1 MFLSRILAIY
11 ISRLFMISVIAVLAG
26 LTGLVSLFDFLEL
39 LRRSASRPDAT
50 FGLIV
55 EMAALRMPWAV
66 LEILPFA
73 VLLGGIWAFWRLSR
87 SSELVV
93 ARAAGLSAWQFLL
106 GPILCAFAIGI
117 FGIAGVSPVSAAL
130 FARAD
135 TLEQNFLDAGG
146 GPLALN
152 GGQLWLRQGDNT
164 GIQGG
169 IAILHATGV
178 MMRNRVLTTGP
189 LTVFR
194 IGPNDKMIDR
204 IEAGNARLMTGAWL
218 LADARLLVPGQSPT
232 PPRTM
237 SLPTDLNVSRIQQSF
252 AAPDALSFWQL
263 PGFIHVLA
271 RSGFST
277 VAHRLRFQALL
288 ALPLLCATMSLV
300 AAGFSM
306 QSSRR
311 GGIARMIGGG
321 VASGFALFMLSQI
334 AQQFGQSGALPVLLA
349 AWAPAA
355 AGLMLALSLLLH
367 LEDG

>member
-1 MFLSRILAIY
+1 MFLSRILAFY
-11 ISRLFMISVIAVLAG
+11 ISRLFLLSVTAMLAA

-39 LRRSASRPDAT
+39 LRRSATRPDAT
-50 FGLIV
+50 FGLVV
-55 EMAALRMPWAV
+55 EMALLRLPWAV

-73 VLLGGIWAFWRLSR
+73 ILLGGIWAFWRLAR

-106 GPILCAFAIGI
+106 GPIICAFAIGI
-117 FGIAGVSPVSAAL
+117 FGDLGVSPVSAML
-130 FARAD
+130 FAKAN
-135 TLEQNFLDAGG
+135 TLEETFLDAGG
-146 GPLALN
+146 GPMALN
-152 GGQLWLRQGDNT
+152 GGQLWLRQGDET
-164 GIQGG
+164 KEKGG
-169 IAILHATGV
+169 IAIIHATGV
-178 MMRNRVLTTGP
+178 MMRKNVLTTGP

-194 IGPNDKMIDR
+194 IGSNEKMIDR
-204 IEAGNARLMTGAWL
+204 IEAQNAKLYPGSWQ
-218 LADARLLVPGQSPT
+218 LAEARVLIPGQVPT
-232 PPRTM
+232 APRPM
-237 SLPTDLNVSRIQQSF
+237 ALPTDLNVNRIQQSF

-263 PGFIHVLA
+263 PGFIRVLEK
-271 RSGFST
+271 SGFST

-306 QSSRR
+306 QTSRR

-321 VASGFALFMLSQI
+321 VASGFALFMLSQV
-334 AQQFGQSGALPVLLA
+334 AQQFGQSGALPVVLA

>member
-1 MFLSRILAIY
+1 LFLSRILAVY
-11 ISRLFMISVIAVLAG
+11 ISRLFMISVVAVLTA

-39 LRRSASRPDAT
+39 LRRSATRPDAT
-50 FGLIV
+50 FGLVV
-55 EMAALRMPWAV
+55 EMALLRMPWAI

-73 VLLGGIWAFWRLSR
+73 VLLGGLWAFWRLAR

-117 FGIAGVSPVSAAL
+117 FGIAAISPISASL

-164 GIQGG
+164 GLHGG
-169 IAILHATGV
+169 IAIIHATGV
-178 MMRNRVLTTGP
+178 MMRDQVLTTGP
-189 LTVFR
+189 MTVFR
-194 IGPNDKMIDR
+194 IGPSDKMIDR
-204 IEAGNARLMTGAWL
+204 IEAANAKLLPGDWL
-218 LADARLLVPGQSPT
+218 LADARLLVPGQMPT
-232 PPRTM
+232 APRAM

-263 PGFIHVLA
+263 PGFIQVLA
-271 RSGFST
+271 RAGFST

-288 ALPLLCATMSLV
+288 ALPLLCATMALV

-306 QSSRR
+306 QTSRR

-321 VASGFALFMLSQI
+321 VASGFALFMLSQV
-334 AQQFGQSGALPVLLA
+334 AQQFGQSGALPVVLA

>member
-1 MFLSRILAIY
+1 VFLSRILALY

-39 LRRSASRPDAT
+39 LRRSASRPNTT
-50 FGLIV
+50 FGIV
-55 EMAALRMPWAV
+55 AEMAALRVPWAV

-106 GPILCAFAIGI
+106 GPILCAFAIGV
-117 FGIAGVSPVSAAL
+117 FGIAAVSPVSAAL

-135 TLEQNFLDAGG
+135 TLEQNFLDSGG

-152 GGQLWLRQGDNT
+152 GGQLWLRQGDNS
-164 GIQGG
+164 GIRGG
-169 IAILHATGV
+169 VAILHATGV

-204 IEAGNARLMTGAWL
+204 IEAGSAKLTSGAWL
-218 LADARLLVPGQSPT
+218 LGDARVLVPGQMPT
-232 PPRTM
+232 APRAM
-237 SLPTDLNVSRIQQSF
+237 SLPTDLSVSRIQQSF

-263 PGFIHVLA
+263 PGFIRVLS

>member
-1 MFLSRILAIY
+1 MFLSRILTLY
-11 ISRLFMISVIAVLAG
+11 ISRQFMISVVAMLAG

-39 LRRSASRPDAT
+39 LRRAASRPDASFT
-50 FGLIV
+50 LIV
-55 EMAALRMPWAV
+55 KMALLRMPWAV

-73 VLLGGIWAFWRLSR
+73 ILLGGIWAFWRLSR

-93 ARAAGLSAWQFLL
+93 ARAAGLSAWQFLG
-106 GPILCAFAIGI
+106 GPVLCAFALGL
-117 FGIAGVSPVSAAL
+117 FAIAAVSPVSAML
-130 FARAD
+130 FARAEA
-135 TLEQNFLDAGG
+135 LEQIYIDAGG

-152 GGQLWLRQGDNT
+152 GGQLWLRQADGSIDDR
-164 GIQGG
+164 G
-169 IAILHATGV
+169 IAIIHARGV
-178 MMRNRVLTTGP
+178 MMHNGVLTTGEMSI
-189 LTVFR
+189 FR
-194 IGPNDKMIDR
+194 LGPTDKMLDR
-204 IEAGNARLMTGAWL
+204 IEAQSAT
-218 LADARLLVPGQSPT
+218 LVPGNWSLASARALVPGKPAT
-232 PPRTM
+232 TLGPM
-237 SLPTDLNVSRIQQSF
+237 MLPTDLNVSRIQQSF

-271 RSGFST
+271 RAGFST
-277 VAHRLRFQALL
+277 VGHRLRFQALL

-321 VASGFALFMLSQI
+321 VAAGFALFMISKV
-334 AQQFGQSGALPVLLA
+334 AEQFGQSGALPVILA

>member
-1 MFLSRILAIY
+1 MFLSRILAFY
-11 ISRLFMISVIAVLAG
+11 ISRLFMLSVIVMLGA

-39 LRRSASRPDAT
+39 LRRSATRPDAS
-50 FGLIV
+50 FGLVV
-55 EMAALRMPWAV
+55 EMALLRMPWAI

-73 VLLGGIWAFWRLSR
+73 VLLGGIWAFWRLAR

-93 ARAAGLSAWQFLL
+93 ARAAGLSAFQFLL
-106 GPILCAFAIGI
+106 GPIFCAFGLGV
-117 FGIAGVSPVSAAL
+117 FGVVAVSPVSATL
-130 FARAD
+130 FAKANA
-135 TLEQNFLDAGG
+135 LEETFLDAGG

-152 GGQLWLRQGDNT
+152 GGQLWLRQGDET
-164 GIQGG
+164 RQHGG
-169 IAILHATGV
+169 VAIIHATGV
-178 MMRNRVLTTGP
+178 MMRNNVLTTGP
-189 LTVFR
+189 MTVFR
-194 IGPNDKMIDR
+194 IGANDKMIDR
-204 IEAGNARLMTGAWL
+204 IEAQT
-218 LADARLLVPGQSPT
+218 ARLLPGDWILDNARVLIPGQMPT
-232 PPRTM
+232 PPQAL
-237 SLPTDLNVSRIQQSF
+237 SLPTELNVNRIQQSF

-263 PGFIHVLA
+263 PGFIRILQKA
-271 RSGFST
+271 GFST

-306 QSSRR
+306 QTSRR

-321 VASGFALFMLSQI
+321 VASGFALFMLSQV
-334 AQQFGQSGALPVLLA
+334 AQQFGQSGALPVVLA

>member
-1 MFLSRILAIY
+1 MFLSRILAGY
-11 ISRLFMISVIAVLAG
+11 ISRLFTVSVLAMLG
-26 LTGLVSLFDFLEL
+26 ALTGLVSLFDFLEL
-39 LRRSASRPDAT
+39 LRRAATRPDAT
-50 FGLIV
+50 FGLVV
-55 EMAALRMPWAV
+55 EMALLRMPWAMMQ
-66 LEILPFA
+66 ILPFA
-73 VLLGGIWAFWRLSR
+73 ILLGGIWAFWRLAR

-106 GPILCAFAIGI
+106 GPVICAFALGV
-117 FGIAGVSPVSAAL
+117 FADLAVSPISAML
-130 FARAD
+130 FAHAN
-135 TLEQNFLDAGG
+135 TMEESFLDAGG

-152 GGQLWLRQGDNT
+152 GGQLWLRQGDET
-164 GIQGG
+164 KQKGG
-169 IAILHATGV
+169 FAIIHATGV
-178 MMRNRVLTTGP
+178 MRRGKVLTTGP
-189 LTVFR
+189 MSVFR

-204 IEAGNARLMTGAWL
+204 IEAQNAQLTPGNWL
-218 LADARLLVPGQSPT
+218 LNDAHVLVPGQIPT
-232 PPRTM
+232 PAHAMT
-237 SLPTDLNVSRIQQSF
+237 LPTDLNVNRIQQSF

-263 PGFIHVLA
+263 PGFIQVLE
-271 RSGFST
+271 RSGFSS

-306 QSSRR
+306 QTSRR

-321 VASGFALFMLSQI
+321 VAAGFALFMLSQV
-334 AQQFGQSGALPVLLA
+334 AQQFGQSGTLPVVLA

>member
-1 MFLSRILAIY
+1 MFLSRILATY
-11 ISRLFMISVIAVLAG
+11 ISRLFLISVIAMLCA

-39 LRRSASRPDAT
+39 LRRAATRPDAT
-50 FGLIV
+50 FGLVV
-55 EMAALRMPWAV
+55 EMALFRMPWAM

-73 VLLGGIWAFWRLSR
+73 ILLGGIWAFWRLAR

-106 GPILCAFAIGI
+106 GPIICAFALGI
-117 FGIAGVSPVSAAL
+117 FADIAVSPVSAMF
-130 FARAD
+130 FARANAIEE
-135 TLEQNFLDAGG
+135 TFLDAGG

-152 GGQLWLRQGDNT
+152 GGQLWLRQGDET
-164 GIQGG
+164 KQKGG
-169 IAILHATGV
+169 FAIIHATGV
-178 MMRNRVLTTGP
+178 MMRQDVLTTGP
-189 LTVFR
+189 MTVFR
-194 IGPNDKMIDR
+194 IGANDKMIDR
-204 IEAGNARLMTGAWL
+204 IEAQNAKLTPGAWL
-218 LADARLLVPGQSPT
+218 LANARVLVPGQVPT
-232 PPRTM
+232 APNVM

-263 PGFIHVLA
+263 PGFIRVLE
-271 RSGFST
+271 RSGFSS

-306 QSSRR
+306 QTSRR

-321 VASGFALFMLSQI
+321 VASGFALFMLSQV
-334 AQQFGQSGALPVLLA
+334 AQQFGQSGALPVVLA
-349 AWAPAA
+349 AWAPSA
-355 AGLMLALSLLLH
+355 AGLMLALALLLH

>member
-1 MFLSRILAIY
+1 MFLSRILALY
-11 ISRLFMISVIAVLAG
+11 ISRLFMISVVSVLAA
-26 LTGLVSLFDFLEL
+26 LTALVSLFDFLEL
-39 LRRSASRPDAT
+39 LRRAASRPEVS
-50 FGLIV
+50 FGMVV

-106 GPILCAFAIGI
+106 GPIICAFAVGV
-117 FGIAGVSPVSAAL
+117 FGVAAISPVSASL
-130 FARAD
+130 FAHAN
-135 TLEQNFLDAGG
+135 TLEQDYLDPGG

-152 GGQLWLRQGDNT
+152 GGQLWVRQGDNT
-164 GIQGG
+164 GVKGG
-169 IAILHATGV
+169 IAIIHATGV
-178 MMRNRVLTTGP
+178 MMRHEVLTTGP

-194 IGPNDKMIDR
+194 IGPNDEMIDR
-204 IEAGNARLMTGAWL
+204 IQATNAKLLPGAWL
-218 LADARLLVPGQSPT
+218 LAGARVLVPGQIPT
-232 PPRTM
+232 PPRPM
-237 SLPTDLNVSRIQQSF
+237 ALPTDLNVHRIQQSF

-263 PGFIHVLA
+263 PGFIRVLA

-277 VAHRLRFQALL
+277 VAHRLRYQALL

-311 GGIARMIGGG
+311 GGIARMLGGG
-321 VASGFALFMLSQI
+321 VASGFALFMLSQV
-334 AQQFGQSGALPVLLA
+334 AQQFGQSGALPVVLA

>member
-1 MFLSRILAIY
+1 LFLSRILAGY
-11 ISRLFMISVIAVLAG
+11 ISRLFTISVVAMLGA

-39 LRRSASRPDAT
+39 LRRSATRPDAT
-50 FGLIV
+50 FGLVV
-55 EMAALRMPWAV
+55 EMALLRVPWAM
-66 LEILPFA
+66 LQILPFA
-73 VLLGGIWAFWRLSR
+73 ILLGGIWAFWRLAR

-106 GPILCAFAIGI
+106 GPIICAFALGV
-117 FGIAGVSPVSAAL
+117 FAVIAVSPVSAML
-130 FARAD
+130 FAHANAMEE
-135 TLEQNFLDAGG
+135 TFLDAGG

-152 GGQLWLRQGDNT
+152 GGQLWLRQGDET
-164 GIQGG
+164 KQKGG
-169 IAILHATGV
+169 FAIIHATGV
-178 MMRNRVLTTGP
+178 MRRGAVLTTGP
-189 LTVFR
+189 MTVFR

-204 IEAGNARLMTGAWL
+204 IEAHNAKLSPGDWL
-218 LADARLLVPGQSPT
+218 LYGARVLVPGQVPT
-232 PPRTM
+232 PPDVMT
-237 SLPTDLNVSRIQQSF
+237 LPTDLNVNRIQQSF

-263 PGFIHVLA
+263 PGFIRVLE
-271 RSGFST
+271 RSGFSS

-306 QSSRR
+306 QTSRR

-321 VASGFALFMLSQI
+321 VASGFALFMLSQV
-334 AQQFGQSGALPVLLA
+334 AQQFGQSGALPVVLA